1 MMSGKSSPL
10 IFHDPKTGVR
20 AVVHGDDFT
29 FLGLETEL
37 QQVKREL
44 SEVVEGKR
52 PSWETM

>member
-1 MMSGKSSPL
+1 MSGKCSPV

-29 FLGLETEL
+29 FLGFETEL

-44 SEVVEGKR
+44 QRSHQLKVR
-52 PSWETM
+52 PSWEMM

>member
-1 MMSGKSSPL
+1 MSGKSSPV

-29 FLGLETEL
+29 FLGFETEL

-44 SEVVEGKR
+44 QRSHQLKVR
-52 PSWETM
+52 PSWEMM